1 MTNTLPA
8 PQPFS
13 LRGLPL
19 LATGMTTTAIAR
31 ADNLW
36 IHAKVYSRGG
46 ENAMHAHE
54 FEDHAFVVLQGEA
67 IFEFADGS
75 KRRVRPYE
83 GVLLPKGSFYRFEA
97 RGLDNLVMVRIGGA
111 QIGADWSGTIE
122 RGAPVEIRR
131 AIDTSGQPLAS
142 GSLAKG
148 RTPAESVSV
157 LHGQFVAPD

>member
-1 MTNTLPA
+1 MTDSPHA

-19 LATGMTTTAIAR
+19 LATGMTTTPMAR

-36 IHAKVYSRGG
+36 VHAKVYSRGG

-54 FEDHAFVVLQGEA
+54 FEDHAFVVLQGEVT
-67 IFEFADGS
+67 FEFADGA
-75 KRRVRPYE
+75 KRRLLPYE

-97 RGLDNLVMVRIGGA
+97 HGHDNLVMLRIGGA
-111 QIGADWSGTIE
+111 QIGADWSGAIE
-122 RGAPVEIRR
+122 RGAPAEIRR
-131 AIDTSGQPLAS
+131 AIGLDGKSLAS

-148 RTPAESVSV
+148 RTPAEPVSV
-157 LHGQFVAPD
+157 LDGQFVAPD